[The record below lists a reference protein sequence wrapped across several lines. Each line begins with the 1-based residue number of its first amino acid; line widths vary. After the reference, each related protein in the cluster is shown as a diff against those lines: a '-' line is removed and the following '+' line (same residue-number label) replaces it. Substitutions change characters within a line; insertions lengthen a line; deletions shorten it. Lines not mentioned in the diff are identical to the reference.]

1 MLSVVVGAAAGLLGK
16 KRAAP
21 APPPPPPELV
31 DEILAYGAA
40 ALPYLYYFLLGWS
53 AITLLTYLVPNLLA
67 NIRGPVDLRK
77 RYGAGWALVTG
88 ASSGIG
94 KAIAEAL
101 AAQGFSVVLVALE
114 DELLHATFAELRER
128 FPAVEFRLVGVDLTR
143 PDGAY
148 VETIDAATRDLH
160 VPILFLNAGFM
171 VTGFFHDVPIGK
183 HMANLQCN
191 AVAGVRIAHHFLPKL
206 YAKRAPGLI
215 VFTSS
220 SAAYLPSPFTS
231 LYSATKAFTSR
242 FASSLAAEAG
252 PQGVD
257 VMAVHPSPVRSN
269 FLKGTTSFD
278 AINSFYKMSIG
289 PEAVPPQILRKVGRM
304 QVLADLGVVS
314 VMMRLVTKLV
324 DDNFFAALFAA
335 LATTMPDYKRLAG
348 KAGMSTTS
356 LRRWI

>member
-1 MLSVVVGAAAGLLGK
+1 MLSLVVGAAAGLLGK

-21 APPPPPPELV
+21 APPPVPPAPP
-31 DEILAYGAA
+31 DIFAYGAA
-40 ALPYLYYFLLGWS
+40 LLPYLYALLLGWS

-67 NIRGPVDLRK
+67 NVRGPVDLRK

-101 AAQGFSVVLVALE
+101 AAQGLSVVLVALE
-114 DELLHATFAELRER
+114 DELLHTTFAELRER

-143 PDGAY
+143 ADGAY
-148 VETIDAATRDLH
+148 IATIDAATRDLH

-206 YAKRAPGLI
+206 YAKRASGLI

-242 FASSLAAEAG
+242 FASSLAAEA
-252 PQGVD
+252 V
-257 VMAVHPSPVRSN
+257 S
-269 FLKGTTSFD
+269 LKRELP
-278 AINSFYKMSIG
+278 NSTCS
-289 PEAVPPQILRKVGRM
+289 
-304 QVLADLGVVS
+304 
-314 VMMRLVTKLV
+314 MR
-324 DDNFFAALFAA
+324 
-335 LATTMPDYKRLAG
+335 R
-348 KAGMSTTS
+348 
-356 LRRWI
+356 LRR